1 MPEIILED
9 SDGTLGMLRDSVAA
23 FAQRFDGAKALR
35 ARRDA
40 GKDLD
45 RDVWSAM
52 AEAGWLGLM
61 LPEDLG
67 GAGLGLREQT
77 ILSEAL
83 GRALITEPLAQL
95 SVFAGALI
103 AGVDAGEERIR
114 LAEGLISGSLIV
126 SPVWQDM
133 KGGFAGIEA
142 SLNAEGVNLSGSAEL
157 VVAAASADVF
167 LVLVQSLDEQMLISV
182 PADADGV
189 TLTQRPTVDGATLA
203 QVSFDGCR
211 VDVDKVMA
219 RGDLK
224 SGILQDAIQAA
235 RLTLAA
241 ELAGA
246 GSKALEDTVIYTKE
260 RVQFGKPVASF
271 QAIQHRLV
279 DMWSGA
285 EFACA
290 AIVNALERLADEP
303 GKPASLA
310 VLAAKARA
318 GDAAIDITRKAIHL
332 HGAMGFTDECD
343 IGLYMKRAVNLNAT
357 LGNPAQLRLQFV
369 ALERAC

>member
-35 ARRDA
+35 ARRA
-40 GKDLD
+40 ASQDLD
-45 RDVWSAM
+45 REIWSAM

-67 GAGLGLREQT
+67 GAELGLREQT

-83 GRALITEPLAQL
+83 GRALITEPMAQL
-95 SVFAGALI
+95 SVFSGALLAGA
-103 AGVDAGEERIR
+103 DAGTERSR
-114 LAEGLISGSLIV
+114 LAEGLISGSLVV
-126 SPVWQDM
+126 SPVWQAMD
-133 KGGFAGIEA
+133 GGLAAVTVTSDG
-142 SLNAEGVNLSGSAEL
+142 SVMTLSGTAEL
-157 VVAAASADVF
+157 VVAAKSADVF
-167 LVLVQSLDEQMLISV
+167 LVLARSNDERVLIGV
-182 PADADGV
+182 PAGTDGV
-189 TLTQRPTVDGATLA
+189 TISERPTVDGATLA
-203 QVSFDGCR
+203 QIRFEDCR
-211 VDVDKVMA
+211 VDAQQVLA
-219 RGDLK
+219 RGLLE
-224 SGILQDAIQAA
+224 SGLLQSAIEAT

-246 GSKALEDTVIYTKE
+246 GSKALEATVDYTKE
-260 RVQFGKPVASF
+260 RVQFGKPIASF

-285 EFACA
+285 EFSCA
-290 AIVNALERLADEP
+290 AIVNALERLVEEP

-369 ALERAC
+369 ALERAS

>member
-9 SDGTLGMLRDSVAA
+9 QDGTFAMLRDSVAA
-23 FAQRFDGAKALR
+23 FAQRFDGPKALR

-40 GKDLD
+40 GWDLD
-45 RDVWSAM
+45 RDIWSAM

-67 GAGLGLREQT
+67 GAELGLSEQT

-95 SVFAGALI
+95 SVFAGTLL
-103 AGVDAGEERIR
+103 AGAQAGQERTR
-114 LAEGLISGSLIV
+114 LAEGLVSGSLIV
-126 SPVWQDM
+126 TPAWQDM
-133 KGGFAGIEA
+133 SGGFAA
-142 SLNAEGVNLSGSAEL
+142 VNATVDADGVTLSGAAEL

-167 LVLVQSLDEQMLISV
+167 LVVARLQDERVLISV
-182 PADADGV
+182 PKETTGL
-189 TLTQRPTVDGATLA
+189 TLSERPTVDGATLSQIRFDNCRVAAA
-203 QVSFDGCR
+203 QVL
-211 VDVDKVMA
+211 A
-219 RGDLK
+219 RGLLG
-224 SGILQDAIQAA
+224 SGLLEDAIQAT

-246 GSKALEDTVIYTKE
+246 GSKALEDTVTYTKE

-279 DMWSGA
+279 DMWGAA

-290 AIVNALERLADEP
+290 AIVNALERLVDEP
-303 GKPASLA
+303 GKPAALA

-318 GDAAIDITRKAIHL
+318 GDAAVDISRKAIHL

-369 ALERAC
+369 ALERAS

>member
-9 SDGTLGMLRDSVAA
+9 PDGTFAMLRDSVAA

-35 ARRDA
+35 ARRSA
-40 GKDLD
+40 GRDLD
-45 RDVWSAM
+45 RDIWSAM

-67 GAGLGLREQT
+67 GAGLGMSEQA

-95 SVFAGALI
+95 SVFSGTLLAGAE
-103 AGVDAGEERIR
+103 AGSERSR
-114 LAEGLISGSLIV
+114 LAEGLISGALVV
-126 SPVWQDM
+126 SPVWQTTD
-133 KGGFAGIEA
+133 GGYAAVSATEDEAG
-142 SLNAEGVNLSGSAEL
+142 VKLSGTAGL
-157 VVAAASADVF
+157 VVAPASAEVF
-167 LVLVQSLDEQMLISV
+167 LVVARSNDERVLVSV
-182 PADADGV
+182 PAGSAG
-189 TLTQRPTVDGATLA
+189 LSLSERLTVDGATLA
-203 QVSFDGCR
+203 ELRFDGCH
-211 VDVDKVMA
+211 VAPDQILA
-219 RGDLK
+219 RGLLG
-224 SGILQDAIQAA
+224 SGLLDEAIQAT

-246 GSKALEDTVIYTKE
+246 GAKALEATVDYTKE
-260 RVQFGKPVASF
+260 RVQFGKPIASF

-279 DMWSGA
+279 DMWSAA
-285 EFACA
+285 EFSCA

-303 GKPASLA
+303 GKPAALA

-318 GDAAIDITRKAIHL
+318 GDAAVDITRKAIHL

-369 ALERAC
+369 ALERAA

>member
-9 SDGTLGMLRDSVAA
+9 PDGTFAMLRDSVAA
-23 FAQRFDGAKALR
+23 FAQRFDGARALR
-35 ARRDA
+35 ARRGA
-40 GKDLD
+40 GRDLD
-45 RDVWSAM
+45 RDIWSAM

-67 GAGLGLREQT
+67 GAGLGMSEQA

-95 SVFAGALI
+95 SVFSGTLLAGAEL
-103 AGVDAGEERIR
+103 GPERTR
-114 LAEGLISGSLIV
+114 LAEGLISGSLVV
-126 SPVWQDM
+126 SPVWQTTD
-133 KGGFAGIEA
+133 GGFAAVTATIDGA
-142 SLNAEGVNLSGSAEL
+142 GVTLSGTAGL

-167 LVLVQSLDEQMLISV
+167 LVVAQSNDERVLISV
-182 PADADGV
+182 PAGSNG
-189 TLTQRPTVDGATLA
+189 LSLSERPTVDGATLA
-203 QVSFDGCR
+203 ELRFDNCHVPAEQVLAHGLL
-211 VDVDKVMA
+211 
-219 RGDLK
+219 G
-224 SGILQDAIQAA
+224 SGLLEEAIQAT

-246 GSKALEDTVIYTKE
+246 GSKALEATVDYTRE
-260 RVQFGKPVASF
+260 RVQFGKPIASF

-279 DMWSGA
+279 DMWSAA
-285 EFACA
+285 EFSCA

-303 GKPASLA
+303 GKPAALA

-318 GDAAIDITRKAIHL
+318 GDAAVDITRKAIHL

-369 ALERAC
+369 ALERAA

>member
-9 SDGTLGMLRDSVAA
+9 PDGTFAMLRDSVAA
-23 FAQRFDGAKALR
+23 FAQRFDGARALR
-35 ARRDA
+35 ARRGA
-40 GKDLD
+40 GKDID
-45 RDVWSAM
+45 RDIWSAM

-67 GAGLGLREQT
+67 GAGLGLSEQA

-95 SVFAGALI
+95 SVFSGALLAGAEP
-103 AGVDAGEERIR
+103 GEERSR
-114 LAEGLISGSLIV
+114 LAEGLISGSLVV
-126 SPVWQDM
+126 SPVWQTTD
-133 KGGFAGIEA
+133 GGYAAVSATE
-142 SLNAEGVNLSGSAEL
+142 NETGVTLSGTAGL
-157 VVAAASADVF
+157 VVAAVSADVL
-167 LVLVQSLDEQMLISV
+167 LVLARSGDDRMLVSV
-182 PADADGV
+182 AAGSEGITV
-189 TLTQRPTVDGATLA
+189 MERPTVDGATLA
-203 QVSFDGCR
+203 ELRFDGCH
-211 VDVDKVMA
+211 VAADQILA
-219 RGDLK
+219 RNLLG
-224 SGILQDAIQAA
+224 SGLLDEAIQAA

-246 GSKALEDTVIYTKE
+246 GSKALEATVDYTKE
-260 RVQFGKPVASF
+260 RVQFGKPIASF

-279 DMWSGA
+279 DMWSAA
-285 EFACA
+285 EFSCA

-303 GKPASLA
+303 GKPAALA

-369 ALERAC
+369 ALERAA